1 MKKRAF
7 FFDDDENVL
16 FQISSIL
23 IERGYE
29 VLHFPEPL
37 FCPVYLNNECQCTME
52 YMCGDI
58 FIIDINMSNVT
69 GLDFIEKL
77 IWNGCKAIAQNKAL
91 IISDA
96 WTNDELKH
104 AKILDSHIIFKPFTN
119 NEIIEWLDKC
129 EKRIDPN
136 RKLVDI
142 ETLFQRSTTAS

>member
-1 MKKRAF
+1 MKIRAF
-7 FFDDDENVL
+7 VFEDDENVL

-37 FCPVYLNNECQCTME
+37 FCPVYLNNECQCHME

-58 FIIDINMSNVT
+58 FIIDINMSNLT

-77 IWNGCKAIAQNKAL
+77 IWNGCKVISQNKAL
-91 IISDA
+91 IMSDA
-96 WTNDELKH
+96 CTDAELKR
-104 AKILDSHIIFKPFTN
+104 AKILDCHIFYKPLTYD
-119 NEIIEWLDKC
+119 EIIEWLDKC

-136 RKLVDI
+136 RKLVDRGM
-142 ETLFQRSTTAS
+142 LFQRTTTPS